1 MTRTSIKGIKGRLGV
16 GGFVRTNTKQS
27 IIWSRDRVMRG
38 SGRRNERKGSNETGR
53 DRLVVALR
61 ISIVVQK
68 SFPLSSELLKG
79 TRD

>member
-1 MTRTSIKGIKGRLGV
+1 MTRTSMKGIKGRSGV

-27 IIWSRDRVMRG
+27 IIWSTDRVMRG
-38 SGRRNERKGSNETGR
+38 SGRRNERQGCNETGR
-53 DRLVVALR
+53 DRLVGVLR
-61 ISIVVQK
+61 TSIVVQK